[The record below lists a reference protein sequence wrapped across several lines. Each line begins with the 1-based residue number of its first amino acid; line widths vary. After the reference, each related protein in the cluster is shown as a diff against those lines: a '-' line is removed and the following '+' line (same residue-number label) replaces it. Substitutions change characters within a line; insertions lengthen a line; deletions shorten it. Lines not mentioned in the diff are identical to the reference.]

1 MRRHL
6 LTVEARPGPIVQARL
21 FTVLRGRRVP
31 FAIGFAASD
40 DGASA
45 CMTLFVDC
53 DADTAE
59 RIALHLRRVVGVRS
73 VTRHSGDAAMR
84 DALAHCVARLD
95 AHLTESTNDPA
106 LPEELA

>member
-6 LTVEARPGPIVQARL
+6 LTVEAQPGPVVQARL
-21 FTVLRGRRVP
+21 FTVLRSRRVP
-31 FAIGFAASD
+31 FAIGFATSD
-40 DGASA
+40 GGEAA

-53 DADTAE
+53 EADVAE
-59 RIALHLRRVVGVRS
+59 RIVLHLRRVVGVRT
-73 VTRHSGDAAMR
+73 VVRHRGEAAMR
-84 DALAHCVARLD
+84 DALARCVARLD